1 MKKYIIVLLII
12 AALAIIS
19 VFLSKDDKVS
29 TETAIETSEIIAV
42 VNDIPEALSYL
53 PSYPETPK
61 EIITTEYAGGWK
73 IAMTVPNAYSIALT
87 AWISALK
94 EKGMNV
100 NEVLEFTNQA
110 NGLIT
115 WASVTMGDKFFRTS
129 IATINDKETRIT
141 IYAKK

>member
-1 MKKYIIVLLII
+1 
-12 AALAIIS
+12 
-19 VFLSKDDKVS
+19 
-29 TETAIETSEIIAV
+29 
-42 VNDIPEALSYL
+42 
-53 PSYPETPK
+53 
-61 EIITTEYAGGWK
+61 
-73 IAMTVPNAYSIALT
+73 
-87 AWISALK
+87 
-94 EKGMNV
+94 MNV